1 MKEKDLLVIGSGP
14 GGYSAALTAA
24 RLGAS
29 VAVVEKGGWGGTCT
43 HRGCIPTKAL
53 LAASGRYDGLRNLR
67 RMGIGAAGG
76 TFDFPSIRKHMEQ
89 MVRVSALGARKA
101 LEEAG
106 VELVQGE
113 ARLKSPVEVEIE
125 RAGGER
131 ETAKA
136 RRIVIAWGS
145 RSALPPEWR
154 LSERVVTSSGF
165 LAGKELP
172 EKALVVG
179 AGAIGLEFATFL
191 AELGKDVS
199 VVEFMD
205 QVLPGEDRD
214 VAETLAGELGKKG
227 IRFFTSTRVE
237 VPETVSG
244 TVRLRG
250 NAPGGTVDLE
260 GDLVLVATGRRP
272 NLRTEELDALS
283 IRYDGRGVAVGG
295 NFETS
300 VPGIHAV
307 GDVTGGL
314 LLAHRAMAQGKSLAA
329 GMFGSQ
335 PVDYRE
341 ENVPAVVY
349 THPGFGRVGLTEGEA
364 RRRGLAVD
372 VRKAAF
378 GGNLAART
386 ELAGI
391 GFVKALFHEDR
402 LLGAAVVGP
411 SAGEL
416 TGALV
421 LPVTAGMKR
430 RELQSCVLPHPSLIE
445 ILGDL
450 FS

>member
-1 MKEKDLLVIGSGP
+1 
-14 GGYSAALTAA
+14 
-24 RLGAS
+24 

-125 RAGGER
+125 MAGGER

-145 RSALPPEWR
+145 RSALPPGWR

-191 AELGKDVS
+191 AERGKDVS

-250 NAPGGTVDLE
+250 NAPGGTVDLRETWFSWRRAGGRTSVRRNWMRCPFATTAGASPSAGTSKPPSPASMPSGTSPE
-260 GDLVLVATGRRP
+260 GFSWPTGPWLRESPWRRECSDRNPSTTGRRMSP
-272 NLRTEELDALS
+272 PWCTPTRDSEGWDSRKGRRVAGAVPWMSGKPLSGGILRHGLS
-283 IRYDGRGVAVGG
+283 LRGSASSRPCFTRTASGGRP
-295 NFETS
+295 S
-300 VPGIHAV
+300 S
-307 GDVTGGL
+307 GL
-314 LLAHRAMAQGKSLAA
+314 
-329 GMFGSQ
+329 
-335 PVDYRE
+335 
-341 ENVPAVVY
+341 
-349 THPGFGRVGLTEGEA
+349 
-364 RRRGLAVD
+364 
-372 VRKAAF
+372 
-378 GGNLAART
+378 
-386 ELAGI
+386 
-391 GFVKALFHEDR
+391 
-402 LLGAAVVGP
+402 
-411 SAGEL
+411 
-416 TGALV
+416 
-421 LPVTAGMKR
+421 R
-430 RELQSCVLPHPSLIE
+430 REN
-445 ILGDL
+445 
-450 FS
+450 